1 MSDQDEH
8 EHDEEAAPPAE
19 DESHADFEGS
29 EEADQAD
36 APTEDE
42 TQPEASAAIDQKV
55 IDRVFAQLDNEAA
68 RHAKRLGEIMDEE
81 AQKLK
86 LCPTCG
92 PVDGMPHLVG
102 FVLDGPLHPE
112 AVARMRTA
120 LGLNDETNVKPDPY
134 SHRCATCDGWG
145 VVQTG
150 SHVPNL
156 EVRSCD
162 DCSGQG
168 FVLLNA
174 PKEPAPFVPMN
185 GTETAAPIAP
195 PAALGPEPPEAASL
209 RARGWS
215 VIPPMKF
222 AAT

>member
-1 MSDQDEH
+1 MSEQHEQDTEH
-8 EHDEEAAPPAE
+8 EAEAPPE
-19 DESHADFEGS
+19 DETHADFEGS

-36 APTEDE
+36 APAEDE
-42 TQPEASAAIDQKV
+42 TEPEASAAIDQKV
-55 IDRVFAQLDNEAA
+55 IDRFFAQLEGEGR
-68 RHAKRLGEIMDEE
+68 RHAKRIGEVMGEE
-81 AQKLK
+81 AQSLG
-86 LCPTCG
+86 LCPTCA
-92 PVDGMPHLVG
+92 PIDGMPQLAG

-162 DCSGQG
+162 DCQGQG

-174 PKEPAPFVPMN
+174 PKPEAPFVPTN

-215 VIPPMKF
+215 VIPPMQF

>member
-1 MSDQDEH
+1 MSDQHEH
-8 EHDEEAAPPAE
+8 EHDEGDEAEPVEVPPEPTDEEAAE
-19 DESHADFEGS
+19 H
-29 EEADQAD
+29 EEAEPSSDVEEQ
-36 APTEDE
+36 
-42 TQPEASAAIDQKV
+42 EASGAVNQKV
-55 IDRVFAQLDNEAA
+55 IDRFFAQLEGEDV
-68 RHAKRLGEIMDEE
+68 RHAKRIGAIMEDE
-81 AQKLK
+81 AASLN

-92 PVDGMPHLVG
+92 PIEGMPRLAG
-102 FVLDGPLHPE
+102 FVLSGALHGE

-162 DCSGQG
+162 DCNGQG

-174 PKEPAPFVPMN
+174 PQSGPMIVAPN
-185 GTETAAPIAP
+185 GEHGLETITP

-209 RARGWS
+209 RARGWA
-215 VIPPMKF
+215 VIPPMQS
-222 AAT
+222 AAS